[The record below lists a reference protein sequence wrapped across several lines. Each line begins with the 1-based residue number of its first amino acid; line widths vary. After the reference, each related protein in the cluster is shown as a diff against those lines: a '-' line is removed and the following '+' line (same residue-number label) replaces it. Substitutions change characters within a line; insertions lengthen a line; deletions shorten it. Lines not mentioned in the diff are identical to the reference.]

1 MNPFPRALCLL
12 PFVAVFPVAAIDYQ
26 KDILPIMKEHC
37 WECHSNEK
45 EAKAGL
51 ALDDLK
57 DLATAHIADIGLI
70 RPGDPEKSDFL
81 ARLKLGEGD
90 DDFMPKRGAALRSS
104 DIKKIEQWILEGAVI
119 DAANPS
125 EAELARTDDVK
136 LKQIKNGAEVYL
148 GWTNN
153 EGKTIE
159 AKFAGLE
166 GEAVKLV
173 AKNGRSY
180 TVPFTALNAESVAVA
195 KKLGGR

>member
-1 MNPFPRALCLL
+1 MILVCAL
-12 PFVAVFPVAAIDYQ
+12 PAAAVDYQ

-51 ALDDLK
+51 ALDDVK
-57 DLATAHIADIGLI
+57 DLASSHIADIGLI
-70 RPGDPEKSDFL
+70 RPGDPGKSDFV

-90 DDFMPKRGAALRSS
+90 EDFMPKKGAALRSS
-104 DIKKIEQWILEGAVI
+104 DVKKIEQWILEGAVI
-119 DAANPS
+119 DAENPT
-125 EAELARTDDVK
+125 EAELARTDAVK
-136 LKQIKNGAEVYL
+136 MTQAKNGGEIYL
-148 GWTNN
+148 GWTNT

-173 AKNGRSY
+173 GKNGRSY
-180 TVPFTALNAESVAVA
+180 KVPFTALNAESVAMA